1 MKDQGKM
8 RIGRILAL
16 LTLAVVSI
24 SLSVDPAYAI
34 TINGN
39 IVNMGEAKE
48 YVEADS
54 YLQLVAMPA
63 DGRISLRTDDRG
75 RYIYES
81 NLPQTKM
88 PKAGVFSISAP
99 GLKAG
104 RYIIVSQ
111 KLTSGGGMFL
121 IKKGERKAF
130 EIKVT
135 AGADQTT
142 LDIGEVFIPVPNAQ
156 VLKYNFG
163 E

>member
-1 MKDQGKM
+1 MKDQRKM

-16 LTLAVVSI
+16 LALAVVSI
-24 SLSVDPAYAI
+24 SLSADPTYAI

-48 YVEADS
+48 YVAADS

-63 DGRISLRTDDRG
+63 DGRISFRTDDRG

-88 PKAGVFSISAP
+88 PKAGVFSISAL

-111 KLTSGGGMFL
+111 KLVSWGVNKRGGVFL
-121 IKKGERKAF
+121 IKKGERKAW

-142 LDIGEVFIPVPNAQ
+142 LDIGEVFIPVPNSK
-156 VLKYNFG
+156 LF
-163 E
+163 

>member
-1 MKDQGKM
+1 MMKDQGKIC
-8 RIGRILAL
+8 IGRILAL
-16 LTLAVVSI
+16 LALAVVSI

-39 IVNMGEAKE
+39 IVNMGEAKK
-48 YVEADS
+48 YVATDS

-63 DGRISLRTDDRG
+63 DGRISGRTDDRG

-104 RYIIVSQ
+104 RYIIVGQ
-111 KLTSGGGMFL
+111 KLETGNFGSQFL
-121 IKKGERKAF
+121 HRRG
-130 EIKVT
+130 EIKALEIEIK
-135 AGADQTT
+135 AGADQST
-142 LDIGEVFIPVPNAQ
+142 LDIGDVYIPVPNS
-156 VLKYNFG
+156 KHF
-163 E
+163 